1 MWKLHE
7 TDTTPT
13 PKTPILLESMT
24 AMILVYLSGLRLKT
38 LIIVFM
44 HYRSVTDADLK
55 RNKSKQ
61 I

>member
-1 MWKLHE
+1 
-7 TDTTPT
+7 
-13 PKTPILLESMT
+13 
-24 AMILVYLSGLRLKT
+24 MILVYLSGLRLKT